1 MPTIR
6 RVVKRDDGS
15 EQIFLPHRDRKGQ
28 FVLHTKLTDA
38 PLGHSTNQVRVAD
51 EAELVEKLRTKQYH
65 LRMSVGKG
73 SPVNLIS
80 PDSIEI
86 IED

>member
-6 RVVKRDDGS
+6 RILKHDDGR
-15 EQIFLPHRDRKGQ
+15 EEVFLPHRDRNGQ
-28 FVLHTKLTDA
+28 FVLHAKLTDH
-38 PLGHSTNQVRVAD
+38 PLGHSSNQIHVAD
-51 EAELVEKLRTKQYH
+51 EGELVEKLRTKKYH
-65 LRMSVGKG
+65 LRMTSGKG

-86 IED
+86 ID